1 MEHTDFTDP
10 EESVGKTSDMRD
22 EHQIIKITEKTPVLP
37 GIGRIVCGDTNSNML
52 TFEINRYYDN
62 VDLSTKTI
70 RIIVKNELGMFTE
83 NAVNVQYTDELLR
96 FSWILSDSVTYKS
109 GTVSAAI
116 AFVGTEAEQNYA
128 LKTVPFDLNIDG
140 SLELMELQSQHK
152 NWFSQV
158 ECRLL
163 KLEQD
168 KTNFET
174 SEIDF
179 LLEFEQ
185 LLNDN
190 ILEEKTNA

>member
-109 GTVSAAI
+109 GNVTAAI
-116 AFVGTEAEQNYA
+116 AFVGTEAERNYA
-128 LKTVPFDLNIDG
+128 LKTVPFTVKIEN
-140 SLELMELQSQHK
+140 SLELIELQSQYK
-152 NWFSQV
+152 SWFAEV

-163 KLEQD
+163 KLEQNLWYYEENNEYGTTVYIGKD
-168 KTNFET
+168 TE
-174 SEIDF
+174 
-179 LLEFEQ
+179 
-185 LLNDN
+185 DN
-190 ILEEKTNA
+190 GI

>member
-128 LKTVPFDLNIDG
+128 LKTVPFHLNIDG